1 MAVVEEALDDQP
13 RRREFPIAGRPDR
26 TIAAAARIGSAGEP
40 GESRA
45 GDPNDATPGAL
56 APAFYALNDARTPML
71 VSLASIGV
79 NFAAYAMVKWAGIGH
94 AGMALSTAGVALF
107 GALALLALLDLRL
120 HGPQLRKLAHS
131 AWRIAAAAALMGWF
145 AGCRPSPFA
154 PRRAP
159 AESPRSLMW
168 RFRSPSAWPFSMPRH
183 GFWELRNWRRCRSRV
198 TLRLGMLPDLKLV
211 IRLQEV
217 DNRLADL
224 NREISALPKHI
235 AEIEKKLI
243 SHERKLEADRAA
255 LAANQKERKK
265 CDGDIQTQEQKIS
278 KLKDQTLQA
287 KTNDVYRAFQNEI
300 EFCQKEIRKC
310 EDRILELMTESE
322 PLDRNVKTAEVAL
335 KTEKAQVE
343 AEKQQA
349 RERTA
354 VDQKASADLLKER
367 GEIVAGITPAV
378 YQRYTRVCKMR
389 RGIGV
394 AEALDGRCNLCNMS
408 LRLQFFQELRKGDKV
423 MACESC
429 LRILYYNPPQAV
441 DDVAG
446 ARAVQG

>member
-1 MAVVEEALDDQP
+1 
-13 RRREFPIAGRPDR
+13 
-26 TIAAAARIGSAGEP
+26 
-40 GESRA
+40 
-45 GDPNDATPGAL
+45 
-56 APAFYALNDARTPML
+56 
-71 VSLASIGV
+71 
-79 NFAAYAMVKWAGIGH
+79 
-94 AGMALSTAGVALF
+94 
-107 GALALLALLDLRL
+107 
-120 HGPQLRKLAHS
+120 
-131 AWRIAAAAALMGWF
+131 
-145 AGCRPSPFA
+145 
-154 PRRAP
+154 
-159 AESPRSLMW
+159 
-168 RFRSPSAWPFSMPRH
+168 
-183 GFWELRNWRRCRSRV
+183 
-198 TLRLGMLPDLKLV
+198 MLPDLKLV

-287 KTNDVYRAFQNEI
+287 KTNEVYRAFQNEI

-354 VDQKASADLLKER
+354 IDQKASADLLKER

-394 AEALDGRCNLCNMS
+394 AEALDGRCNACNMT
-408 LRLQFFQELRKGDKV
+408 
-423 MACESC
+423 C
-429 LRILYYNPPQAV
+429 LLYTSRCV
-441 DDVAG
+441 
-446 ARAVQG
+446 